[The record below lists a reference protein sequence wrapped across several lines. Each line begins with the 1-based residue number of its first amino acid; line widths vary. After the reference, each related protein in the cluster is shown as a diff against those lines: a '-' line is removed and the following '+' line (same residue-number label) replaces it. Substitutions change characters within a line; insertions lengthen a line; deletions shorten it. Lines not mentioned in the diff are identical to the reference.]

1 VATASPALPS
11 RPLVLADL
19 VPAVRARDAGLVAL
33 GVLFTALLAQVSV
46 PVPGSPVPITGQ
58 TLAVV
63 LTAASLGPLRG
74 TAVQVLYIAAALVGL
89 PFYSEASG
97 GVEVVVGATGGYVIG
112 FIPAAFLIG
121 LAARHGAD
129 RNPLKALPLFVA
141 GQAVIFA
148 VGVPWLAA
156 RTGMTASQALEA
168 GFYPFIVGGI
178 VKAAVAAGVLGTAW
192 QSARRRS
199 PALRAVLLV
208 LLAALLAAA
217 VVGVF
222 ATTAALVTKVAFTG
236 GAVVIMVAALSLVA
250 GRDHSAR

>member
-1 VATASPALPS
+1 VAASSPALPS

-33 GVLFTALLAQVSV
+33 GVLFTALLAQVAV

-74 TAVQVLYIAAALVGL
+74 TAVQVVYILTALVGL
-89 PFYSEASG
+89 PFYSDASG
-97 GVEVVVGATGGYVIG
+97 GFEVVFGATGGYVFG

-129 RNPLKALPLFVA
+129 RKLWKSLPLFIA

-148 VGVPWLAA
+148 VGVPWLALS
-156 RTGMTASQALEA
+156 TGESLGWALEN
-168 GFYPFIVGGI
+168 GFYPFILGGL
-178 VKAAVAAGVLGTAW
+178 VKAAVAAVVLGGAW
-192 QSARRRS
+192 RLTRR
-199 PALRAVLLV
+199 
-208 LLAALLAAA
+208 
-217 VVGVF
+217 G
-222 ATTAALVTKVAFTG
+222 
-236 GAVVIMVAALSLVA
+236 
-250 GRDHSAR
+250 

>member
-1 VATASPALPS
+1 MAASSAALPT

-33 GVLFTALLAQVSV
+33 GVLFTALLAQVAV

-74 TAVQVLYIAAALVGL
+74 TAVQALYILTALAGL

-97 GVEVVVGATGGYVIG
+97 GVDVVLGATGGYVIG

-121 LAARHGAD
+121 LAAQHGAD
-129 RNPLKALPLFVA
+129 RTLWKSIPLFVA

-148 VGVPWLAA
+148 VGVPWLAVS
-156 RTGMTASQALEA
+156 TGMSAPQALEA
-168 GFYPFIVGGI
+168 GFYPFILGGL
-178 VKAAVAAGVLGTAW
+178 VKAAVAAVVLGGAW
-192 QSARRRS
+192 KLTRR
-199 PALRAVLLV
+199 
-208 LLAALLAAA
+208 
-217 VVGVF
+217 
-222 ATTAALVTKVAFTG
+222 
-236 GAVVIMVAALSLVA
+236 
-250 GRDHSAR
+250 

>member
-1 VATASPALPS
+1 MAASSPALPT

-33 GVLFTALLAQVSV
+33 GVLFTALLAQVAV

-74 TAVQVLYIAAALVGL
+74 TAVQVLYILTALVGL

-97 GVEVVVGATGGYVIG
+97 GMDVVFGATGGYVFG
-112 FIPAAFLIG
+112 FIPAAYLIG

-129 RNPLKALPLFVA
+129 RKVWTSVPLFVA

-148 VGVPWLAA
+148 VGVPWLALA
-156 RTGMTASQALEA
+156 TGNSATWAVEN
-168 GFYPFIVGGI
+168 GFYPFILGGL
-178 VKAAVAAGVLGTAW
+178 VKAAIAAGVLGGAW
-192 QSARRRS
+192 KLTRR
-199 PALRAVLLV
+199 
-208 LLAALLAAA
+208 
-217 VVGVF
+217 
-222 ATTAALVTKVAFTG
+222 
-236 GAVVIMVAALSLVA
+236 
-250 GRDHSAR
+250 D

>member
-1 VATASPALPS
+1 VAASSPALPS

-33 GVLFTALLAQVSV
+33 GVLFTALLAQVAV

-74 TAVQVLYIAAALVGL
+74 TAVQALYILAALVGL

-97 GVEVVVGATGGYVIG
+97 GYEVVFGATGGYVIG
-112 FIPAAFLIG
+112 FIPAAYLIG
-121 LAARHGAD
+121 LAAEHGAD
-129 RNPLKALPLFVA
+129 RNLLKSVPLFLA

-156 RTGMTASQALEA
+156 STGESFSWALEN
-168 GFYPFIVGGI
+168 GFYPFILGGV
-178 VKAAVAAGVLGTAW
+178 VKAAI
-192 QSARRRS
+192 
-199 PALRAVLLV
+199 
-208 LLAALLAAA
+208 AA
-217 VVGVF
+217 VV
-222 ATTAALVTKVAFTG
+222 LG
-236 GAVVIMVAALSLVA
+236 GAWQVVRRSR
-250 GRDHSAR
+250 G